1 MKKGLQAPGETG
13 GLQAFCVCGAVRDG
27 GSLTGTS

>member
-13 GLQAFCVCGAVRDG
+13 GLQAFCVCGAVHDG
-27 GSLTGTS
+27 GSPTVA

>member
-13 GLQAFCVCGAVRDG
+13 GLQAFCVCGVVCDG
-27 GSLTGTS
+27 GSPTGA

>member
-27 GSLTGTS
+27 GSPAGA

>member
-1 MKKGLQAPGETG
+1 MKKGLQAPGETDD
-13 GLQAFCVCGAVRDG
+13 LQAFCVCDELRDG